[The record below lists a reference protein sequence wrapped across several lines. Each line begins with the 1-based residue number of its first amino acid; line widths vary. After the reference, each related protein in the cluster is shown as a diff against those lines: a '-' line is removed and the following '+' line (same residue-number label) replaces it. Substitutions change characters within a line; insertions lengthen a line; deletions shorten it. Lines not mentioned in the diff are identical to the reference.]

1 MTHPE
6 KQMMVALAI
15 SSIFVIFNI
24 IAVMTGKAD
33 IYYSHIEQLIAHLW
47 QQL

>member
-6 KQMMVALAI
+6 KQMITALAI
-15 SSIFVIFNI
+15 SSILVIFNI

-33 IYYSHIEQLIAHLW
+33 IYYSHIEQFLVNLM
-47 QQL
+47 L